1 MHMTSTAVIPSPIG
15 PLTLVARDGALVA
28 VHFGARPAGGPPS
41 PVLDEAARQLTEYFA
56 GERDTFDLPLA
67 MPHDEFLSAVCQALA
82 TIPYG
87 KTVSYGEVTAALGL
101 PREEV
106 RKVAAAIGRNPISIV
121 IPCHRVIGADGSL
134 VGFGGGLERKS
145 HLLDLEA
152 GQLRFE
158 LTG

>member
-1 MHMTSTAVIPSPIG
+1 MTSTAVIPSPIG
-15 PLTLVARDGALVA
+15 PLTLVASDGALTEL
-28 VHFGARPAGGPPS
+28 HFGARRAPGGPPE
-41 PVLDEAARQLTEYFA
+41 PVLEEAAHQLTEYFA

-67 MPHDEFLSAVCQALA
+67 MPHDEFLSSVCQALA

-87 KTVSYGEVTAALGL
+87 RTLSYGEVTAALGL
-101 PREEV
+101 PREDV
-106 RKVAAAIGRNPISIV
+106 RKVAAAIGRNPIAIV
-121 IPCHRVIGADGSL
+121 VPCHRVIGADGSL

-158 LTG
+158 LAG